1 MSALLHP
8 FSAMLAA
15 LLALQPVALQ
25 AARAQE
31 AAAPP
36 APQHVADEGAYKPVD
51 KDERGL
57 WMDTEEGERQ
67 LKASQ
72 QVIRDPA
79 LNAYVRQ
86 VLCNLVGQAKCAN
99 VRLYIVR
106 TPAFNASMAVN
117 GAMVVYSGLLLR
129 TQNEAQMA
137 AVLGHEYTHFAN
149 HHGLR
154 MFRQVKEK
162 SAAAAWLAFTGIG
175 LIASFS
181 MAASLF
187 SYSRDMEREAD
198 SGGLALMAAAGY
210 DTREAAKVWEQ
221 LRAEM
226 DATAAVRNTKSRK
239 DKSGGIFATHPPTAE
254 RVANLAAMAR
264 ESPGNAG
271 HTGLDSYSAA
281 MVHWWPV
288 FFDDQLKRND
298 LGASDYLLA
307 ALAQQGWS
315 PWLLY
320 ARGELYRRRAQ
331 GNDIA
336 DAEKFYTQGI
346 EAGGA
351 LPELWRGRGLARLK
365 LQQADAGKTDLNEY
379 LRRAPD
385 AVDRSMIA
393 MMAGGTP

>member
-1 MSALLHP
+1 MALLAR
-8 FSAMLAA
+8 SLRIVLAA
-15 LLALQPVALQ
+15 LLAFQPVLVET
-25 AARAQE
+25 ARAQE
-31 AAAPP
+31 AAAQAA
-36 APQHVADEGAYKPVD
+36 APSVADEEAYRPVD

-79 LNAYVRQ
+79 LNAYVRK
-86 VLCNLVGQAKCAN
+86 VLCNLVGPGKCASI
-99 VRLYIVR
+99 RLYIVR
-106 TPAFNASMAVN
+106 TPDFNASMAVN

-129 TQNEAQMA
+129 TQNEAQLA
-137 AVLGHEYTHFAN
+137 AVLGHEYTHFAG

-210 DTREAAKVWEQ
+210 DTREASKVWEQ

-239 DKSGGIFATHPPTAE
+239 DKNGGIFATHPPTAE
-254 RVANLAAMAR
+254 RVANLAQMATAN
-264 ESPGNAG
+264 PGIAG
-271 HTGLDSYSAA
+271 ATGLDSYSAA
-281 MVHWWPV
+281 MGHWWPV

-336 DAEKFYTQGI
+336 DAEKFYSQGI
-346 EAGGA
+346 EAGGE

-365 LQQADAGKTDLNEY
+365 LERPEDGKTDLNEY
-379 LRRAPD
+379 LRRSPD
-385 AVDRSMIA
+385 AVDKAMIA
-393 MMAGGTP
+393 MMAGETR